1 MKFNGFI
8 FALFLAIILAWLFP
22 AALNDLPLGWIID
35 IGIGLIFFFYGL
47 KLAPA
52 ELKLGFLNYRS
63 HILIQLT
70 TFLVFPLL
78 TFLFIPL
85 FEGGTTS
92 SLWIAIFFLG
102 VLPSTVSSSVV
113 MVAIAKG
120 NLPTAIFN
128 ASISGLIGIITT
140 PLWLSLFMLKTGD
153 FSITDIITKL
163 LLQIVLPLI
172 LGLFLQRFL
181 GNLAR
186 AHSKKLSLFD
196 KSVIVLIVFSSFS
209 TSFASNLFASIDP
222 LSLVKL
228 SVIVVI
234 LFFAVY
240 ALTGYVC
247 RLLNLS
253 LQDTITVKFAGT
265 KKSLVHGSV
274 MAKIIFGSSASLGLF
289 LLPIMLYHILQL
301 LLVAI
306 FAERYRKQWL
316 REQYLKQKNT
326 A

>member
-1 MKFNGFI
+1 MKSNGFI
-8 FALFLAIILAWLFP
+8 IALFGAIILAYLAPTALRNFP
-22 AALNDLPLGWIID
+22 LEIIID

-52 ELKLGFLNYRS
+52 DLKLGFLNYPS

-70 TFLVFPLL
+70 TFVLFPLL
-78 TFLFIPL
+78 TFLFIPV
-85 FEGGTTS
+85 FEGGIQS
-92 SLWIAIFFLG
+92 DLWLAIFFLG

-128 ASISGLIGIITT
+128 ASISGLIGILVT
-140 PLWLSLFMLKTGD
+140 PLWLSLFLMKTGE
-153 FSITDIITKL
+153 FAILEIITKL
-163 LLQIVLPLI
+163 LLQIVFPLLI
-172 LGLFLQRFL
+172 GLLLQRFL

-186 AHSKKLSLFD
+186 KHSRKLSLFD
-196 KSVIVLIVFSSFS
+196 KSVIILIVYSSFS
-209 TSFASNLFASIDP
+209 NSFNSNLLESIKMMD
-222 LSLVKL
+222 LLKI

-240 ALTGYVC
+240 GITGYIC
-247 RLLNLS
+247 KLLGFNLR
-253 LQDTITVKFAGT
+253 DTITVRFAGT

-274 MAKIIFGSSASLGLF
+274 MAKIIFGSTASLGLL

-301 LLVAI
+301 VLVAV
-306 FAERYRKQWL
+306 FAERYRKHWIKKGEL
-316 REQYLKQKNT
+316 E
-326 A
+326 

>member
-8 FALFLAIILAWLFP
+8 FALFLAIIFAWLFP
-22 AALNDLPLGWIID
+22 YALNDLPLGWIID

-70 TFLVFPLL
+70 TFVVFPLL

-92 SLWIAIFFLG
+92 DLWIAIFFLG

-128 ASISGLIGIITT
+128 ASISGLIGIMAT
-140 PLWLSLFMLKTGD
+140 PLWLSLFMLKTGE
-153 FSITDIITKL
+153 FSITAIISKL

-172 LGLFLQRFL
+172 LGLLLQRFL
-181 GNLAR
+181 GNFAR
-186 AHSKKLSLFD
+186 ANSKKLSLFD
-196 KSVIVLIVFSSFS
+196 KFVIVLIVFSSFS
-209 TSFASNLFASIDP
+209 TSFASNLFATIDP

-240 ALTGYVC
+240 AFTGYVC
-247 RLLNLS
+247 KLFNFN

-301 LLVAI
+301 LMVAI
-306 FAERYRKQWL
+306 FAERYRKRWL
-316 REQYLKQKNT
+316 KEQYLKKKNT
-326 A
+326 P

>member
-8 FALFLAIILAWLFP
+8 FALFLAIIFAWLFP
-22 AALNDLPLGWIID
+22 SALNDLPLGRIID

-47 KLAPA
+47 KLAPT

-92 SLWIAIFFLG
+92 NLWIAIFFLG

-128 ASISGLIGIITT
+128 ASISGLIGIMAT
-140 PLWLSLFMLKTGD
+140 PLWLSLFMLKTGE
-153 FSITDIITKL
+153 FSITAIISKL

-172 LGLFLQRFL
+172 LGLLLQRFL
-181 GNLAR
+181 GNFAR
-186 AHSKKLSLFD
+186 ANSKKLSLFD

-209 TSFASNLFASIDP
+209 TSFASNLFATIDP

-228 SVIVVI
+228 SVIVVM

-240 ALTGYVC
+240 AFTGYIC
-247 RLLNLS
+247 KLFNFS

-301 LLVAI
+301 LMVAI
-306 FAERYRKQWL
+306 FAESYRKRWL
-316 REQYLKQKNT
+316 KDQYLKQKNT
-326 A
+326 P

>member
-1 MKFNGFI
+1 IAYF
-8 FALFLAIILAWLFP
+8 FP
-22 AALNDLPLGWIID
+22 HLLGAFPLGTIID

-52 ELKLGFLNYRS
+52 ELKAGFFNYRS
-63 HILIQLT
+63 HLLIQSV
-70 TFLVFPLL
+70 TFLLFPLL
-78 TFLFIPL
+78 TLIFIPI
-85 FEGGTTS
+85 FEEGTGS
-92 SLWIAIFFLG
+92 DIWIAIFFLG

-128 ASISGLIGIITT
+128 ASISGLIGIMAT
-140 PLWLSLFMLKTGD
+140 PLWLSLFMLKTGE
-153 FSITDIITKL
+153 FSITAIISKL

-172 LGLFLQRFL
+172 LGLLLQRFL
-181 GNLAR
+181 GNFAR
-186 AHSKKLSLFD
+186 ANSKKLSLFD
-196 KSVIVLIVFSSFS
+196 KAVIVLIVFSSFS
-209 TSFASNLFASIDP
+209 TSFASNLFATIDP

-240 ALTGYVC
+240 AFTGYVC
-247 RLLNLS
+247 KLFNFN

-301 LLVAI
+301 LVIAV
-306 FAERYRKQWL
+306 FAENYRKKWQN
-316 REQYLKQKNT
+316 RESLS
-326 A
+326 